1 MSPSVRMFPG
11 HSPRFALAAGLLLF
25 LIVLTLAIRIL
36 SPSDIVS
43 RDQSRTVSYTVDLV
57 RNGNLILQS
66 DADGFLATKPP
77 LINYLS
83 ALLVAPFGP
92 NEWTFM
98 FPSLLAFFAML
109 ALVYLLARDVFAQMP
124 ERPGWLG
131 LSAAEWAILLSV
143 GFYGLSAMALRLAF
157 VARPDMILVFF
168 LTLSFYAANRT
179 LAATPPADAGW
190 AFLFWFA
197 ASLAALAKGP
207 IALFPVAYG
216 FLAAKL
222 FHGDWRSALRL
233 RPYVGAPL
241 SLVVALAWPVAVYVL
256 APEHFRNI
264 LVNQELGG
272 QFEGAW
278 YSGIV
283 TAWQVPLWV
292 ISRFLPWS
300 LLLLVAAWFFPWRQ
314 WRTHPLAP
322 ILLYAALLAIPFIL
336 VASRRGDRFAPFF
349 PPLAVVCAWAAV
361 YCWRGQILL
370 RTSLAVIPAA
380 FVGLAVYFHFLSDQ
394 AKDLSG
400 QRMLDFVR
408 QVKAAKPDRPLLF
421 CKTDNRGLAVQ
432 AFLGINQRGRYEHQA
447 PASGAWVIAEGP
459 GDQLD
464 AVLESQPIP
473 QLEGQR
479 LYLTEAEPESPIC
492 EEGRRRLE

>member
-1 MSPSVRMFPG
+1 MSFDAPASPA
-11 HSPRFALAAGLLLF
+11 HSPRFKLFAGLLLG
-25 LIVLTLAIRIL
+25 LIVVTLALRIL

-43 RDQSRTVSYTVDLV
+43 RDQSRTVSYTIDIV
-57 RNGNLILQS
+57 RNGNLLLAS

-77 LINYLS
+77 LVNYFS

-98 FPSLLAFFAML
+98 APSLIAFFATL
-109 ALVYLLARDVFAQMP
+109 ALAYLLARDVFARLP
-124 ERPGWLG
+124 PHPGWLG
-131 LSAAEWAILLSV
+131 LSAAEWATLLAV

-168 LTLSFYAANRT
+168 LTLSFYAANRA
-179 LAATPPADAGW
+179 LAQEPPRGAGW
-190 AFLFWFA
+190 AFVFWFA

-207 IALFPVAYG
+207 VALIPVIYA

-222 FHGDWRSALRL
+222 FYGDWRVALRL
-233 RPYVGAPL
+233 RPFLGAPV
-241 SLVVALAWPVAVYVL
+241 SLAIALAWPVAVYAL

-278 YSGIV
+278 YAGIV
-283 TAWQVPLWV
+283 SAWQVPLWV

-300 LLLLVAAWFFPWRQ
+300 LLLLVAAWCFPWRQ
-314 WRTHPLAP
+314 WRAHPLAP
-322 ILLYAALLAIPFIL
+322 ILLYILLLAIPFIL

-349 PPLAVVCAWAAV
+349 PPVAVVCAWAAV
-361 YCWRGQILL
+361 YAWRGQVLL
-370 RTSLAVIPAA
+370 RTSVAAIPAVI
-380 FVGLAVYFHFLSDQ
+380 VGLTVYFHFLSDQ

-408 QVKAAKPDRPLLF
+408 DVKAKTDARPLLF
-421 CKTDNRGLAVQ
+421 CKTENRGLAVQ
-432 AFLGINQRGRYEHQA
+432 AFLGVNQRGRYPHEA
-447 PASGAWVIAEGP
+447 PASGAWVVAEGP
-459 GDQLD
+459 GDQPD
-464 AVLESQPIP
+464 AVIESQPIP
-473 QLEGQR
+473 LIEGQR
-479 LYLTEAEPESPIC
+479 LYVAPAEGGSAIC
-492 EEGRRRLE
+492 QGSRDRVE